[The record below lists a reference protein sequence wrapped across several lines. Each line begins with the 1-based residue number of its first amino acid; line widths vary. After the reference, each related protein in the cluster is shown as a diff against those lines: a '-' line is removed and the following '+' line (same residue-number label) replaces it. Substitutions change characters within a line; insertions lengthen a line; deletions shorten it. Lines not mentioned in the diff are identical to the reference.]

1 MMEVNIKQHG
11 DDEYVVEIDI
21 APTTSNATYYTP
33 LAVEMVKQGMMPL
46 LNHGTWYVK
55 GLAILYR
62 VHVSSLDEDTWE
74 DILAW
79 QEEAETKMQQELD
92 HVVGI
97 YQAILVLRRSGLLR
111 DD

>member
-1 MMEVNIKQHG
+1 MEVNIKQYN
-11 DDEYVVEIDI
+11 DQYIVDIDI

-33 LAVEMVKQGMMPL
+33 LAVDMVKQGMMPD

-62 VHVSSLDEDTWE
+62 IHTEHIPTEDELCD
-74 DILAW
+74 W
-79 QEEAETKMQQELD
+79 QEEADTKMQQALD